1 MTSRFSIFPAS
12 AAKLLPRALMIGA
25 LLLVLLLLCQWVQY
39 EFSAVQHIPRFDD
52 FNVYRTA
59 GLKALGHRT
68 AYDVSGHFQFNYPPF
83 AALVYAH
90 TFAAGPLRA
99 TETFWYWSTIGLFCL
114 VALWAAFRLLPKHN
128 VILSLDGSVALVLL
142 QVGAYTVALRD
153 ETKLGQTTLIPIV
166 ICVLA
171 LELEWVR
178 DRVQGTKW
186 RVLIDVALGLLLAF
200 GAEIKIYLALVFAVF
215 AVRKRVAVCVTG
227 LLAHFFLYSGAFMVL
242 AHGLEFAV
250 AEHGRW
256 IESASR
262 YANLRAAGDINNVSI
277 ASFVWKRMTPLDSKI
292 ANLLALACVA
302 GVLVMW
308 RKRSIGESVA
318 FALFSVTLA
327 NPVVWPY
334 WLLLGVMYFTWV
346 CGRLLARDLHPAT
359 FLFPILYLVA
369 AQFQN
374 HHFVEDGWMTE
385 AAFVFGLGTIVAL
398 AIAPTRAAT
407 PHITALAGGFNE

>member
-39 EFSAVQHIPRFDD
+39 EFSAVQHIPHFDD

-128 VILSLDGSVALVLL
+128 VILSVDGSVALV
-142 QVGAYTVALRD
+142 
-153 ETKLGQTTLIPIV
+153 
-166 ICVLA
+166 
-171 LELEWVR
+171 
-178 DRVQGTKW
+178 
-186 RVLIDVALGLLLAF
+186 
-200 GAEIKIYLALVFAVF
+200 
-215 AVRKRVAVCVTG
+215 
-227 LLAHFFLYSGAFMVL
+227 
-242 AHGLEFAV
+242 
-250 AEHGRW
+250 
-256 IESASR
+256 
-262 YANLRAAGDINNVSI
+262 AAGDSNNVSI